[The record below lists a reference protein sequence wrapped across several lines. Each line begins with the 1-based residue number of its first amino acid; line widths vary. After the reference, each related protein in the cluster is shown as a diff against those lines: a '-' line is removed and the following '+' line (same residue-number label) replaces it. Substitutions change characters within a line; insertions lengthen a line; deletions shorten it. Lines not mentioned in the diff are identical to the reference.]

1 MQAALIAL
9 LCNPRRTV
17 TRSVRRVKLAMNE
30 GYGYRK
36 EFRAA
41 FDELNAAAR

>member
-1 MQAALIAL
+1 
-9 LCNPRRTV
+9 
-17 TRSVRRVKLAMNE
+17 MNE